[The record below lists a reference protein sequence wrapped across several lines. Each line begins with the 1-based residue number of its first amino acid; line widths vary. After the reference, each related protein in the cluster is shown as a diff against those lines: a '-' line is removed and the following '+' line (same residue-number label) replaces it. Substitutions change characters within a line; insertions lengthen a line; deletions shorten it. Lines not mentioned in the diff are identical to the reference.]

1 MKTAETTAAV
11 SVPVAT
17 NTSSCTYMVG
27 ALVDMFTRI
36 FQTPRLCTASYLSTE
51 IAWILICTD
60 SI

>member
-36 FQTPRLCTASYLSTE
+36 ESYGAATPIIRLSLFPHT
-51 IAWILICTD
+51 
-60 SI
+60 